1 MLKSIIQEI
10 TSKHKILENNIFYI
24 DKDIPQFKNINNY
37 DKLNKTFQEFLK
49 KIDKNK
55 KIIVAIDE
63 VQEIQEWELFVNGY
77 LTQYQNKIEIFI
89 T

>member
-1 MLKSIIQEI
+1 
-10 TSKHKILENNIFYI
+10 
-24 DKDIPQFKNINNY
+24 
-37 DKLNKTFQEFLK
+37 LK